1 MVWVEHSALQTGS
14 FKRGI
19 TMAKQFTDDEL
30 EWAEDQIL
38 MWIDNDRPTYDRKIY
53 IFRNLEKKKD
63 KGIYDPVKAEKA
75 FNYLTTDVRRM
86 LNRESRESMLEM
98 IGTTMP
104 VRASVMADRNL
115 RLEFE
120 AWYNEEKEMRA
131 S

>member
-1 MVWVEHSALQTGS
+1 MV
-14 FKRGI
+14 
-19 TMAKQFTDDEL
+19 KQLSNDEL
-30 EWAEDQIL
+30 EWSEQQIL
-38 MWIDNDRPTYDRKIY
+38 LWIDNDHPTYDRKMY
-53 IFRNLEKKKD
+53 IFRSLEKKKD
-63 KGIYDPVKAEKA
+63 KRIYDPVKAEKA
-75 FNYLTTDVRRM
+75 FSYLTTDVRRM
-86 LNRESRESMLEM
+86 LNRESRESMIEM